1 VVSSQRSAGEAA
13 LVAALLVLLAAAIV
27 YPFLQVLSVAVLDSG
42 WPTARPLLVR
52 RSRAAQFRS

>member
-1 VVSSQRSAGEAA
+1 M
-13 LVAALLVLLAAAIV
+13 AALLVLLAAAIV

-52 RSRAAQFRS
+52 RSTAAQFRS